1 MALIENI
8 RVFVRVLELGSL
20 SAAGR
25 HMRLSPAVV
34 SHRLQQ
40 LEAHLGVRLLNRT
53 TRRVK
58 PTEHGSAFYEACQ
71 DVLATLERAEA
82 TVADAGRLP
91 RGTLRITAPLGFGR
105 QILAP
110 ILPDFREAHPEVSV
124 QLRLSDHV
132 LDLLAEGMDVAL
144 RMGTL
149 ADSSLIARKIADC
162 PQVLCAAP
170 AYLKRHGTPAEPADL
185 LKHAC
190 LILRLPGARP
200 VRWVLSSPDGPVT
213 LAVSGPVDADFGE
226 ILTEFALR
234 GHGVVM
240 KPLWEVADYLRDG
253 RLVPVLP
260 DFPPPPISISVVY
273 PHRRLVAAKTRAFA
287 DFILDRGSA
296 AILEAIGEVAE
307 QKVSAA

>member
-1 MALIENI
+1 LALIENI

-53 TRRVK
+53 TRRVR

-71 DVLATLERAEA
+71 DVLASLERAEA

-91 RGTLRITAPLGFGR
+91 RGILRITAPLGFGR

-110 ILPDFREAHPEVSV
+110 ILPDFRDEHPEVSV

-132 LDLLAEGMDVAL
+132 LDLVAEGMDVAIRL
-144 RMGTL
+144 GTL
-149 ADSSLIARKIADC
+149 ADSSLIARRIADC
-162 PQVLCAAP
+162 PQVVCASP
-170 AYLKRHGTPAEPADL
+170 DYLLRHGAPKEPADL

-200 VRWVLSSPDGPVT
+200 VRWVLNTPDGPVT

-234 GHGVVM
+234 GHGILL

-260 DFPPPPISISVVY
+260 DFPPEPISVSVVY

-287 DFILDRGSA
+287 DFILNRGGA
-296 AILEAIGEVAE
+296 AITEAIAGVA
-307 QKVSAA
+307 VSAG

>member
-8 RVFVRVLELGSL
+8 KVFVRVLELGSL

-40 LEAHLGVRLLNRT
+40 LEGHLGVRLLNRT
-53 TRRVK
+53 TRRVR

-71 DVLATLERAEA
+71 DVLASLERAEA

-110 ILPDFREAHPEVSV
+110 ILPDFRDEHPEVSV
-124 QLRLSDHV
+124 QLRLSDHI
-132 LDLLAEGMDVAL
+132 LDLLAEGMDVAIRL
-144 RMGTL
+144 GTL
-149 ADSSLIARKIADC
+149 ADSSLIARRIADC
-162 PQVLCAAP
+162 PRVLCAAP
-170 AYLKRHGTPAEPADL
+170 AYLHRKGQPEEPGDL
-185 LKHAC
+185 LKHDC

-200 VRWVLSSPDGPVT
+200 ARWVLTAPDGPVT
-213 LAVSGPVDADFGE
+213 LPVSGQVDADFGDV
-226 ILTEFALR
+226 LTEFALR
-234 GHGVVM
+234 GHGIVL
-240 KPLWEVADYLRDG
+240 KPLWEVAHYLESG

-260 DFPPPPISISVVY
+260 DFPPPPISVSVVY
-273 PHRRLVAAKTRAFA
+273 PHRRLVAAKTRAFS
-287 DFILDRGSA
+287 DFMFDRGAAAIRDALGGFAAQSSA
-296 AILEAIGEVAE
+296 A
-307 QKVSAA
+307 